1 MDENMKLVRIR
12 ELDETLYEYKEYTS
26 DEINDLLSQLKIKAH
41 QMGYKSV
48 TFTFESTMERY
59 EDCLGSP
66 LLTTLGWIPK
76 DKQDLKAEAAYK
88 KQEDLAQELGCT
100 YYEAGLYLM
109 LKSKGIV

>member
-1 MDENMKLVRIR
+1 MKQVRIR
-12 ELDETLYEYKEYTS
+12 ELDESLNEYKEYTS
-26 DEINDLLSQLKIKAH
+26 DEINDILSQLKIKAH
-41 QMGYKSV
+41 KMGYKNI
-48 TFTFESTMERY
+48 TFTFESTMERH

-66 LLTTLGWIPK
+66 ILTTLGWIPK
-76 DKQDLKAEAAYK
+76 DKKDLKAEAAQK